1 MWSYIFL
8 WYTKSNLFNYI
19 PPCFV
24 VSKQLLLF
32 FMSLFK
38 ASNHSYLGIDIS
50 APSIKIVEL
59 TRKGNQVA
67 LVTYGF
73 SEQANDGTVTDISAL
88 DVKRTADLLHHI
100 KEKAHAASN
109 LCLASLPTASVFSS
123 IIHVNQSD
131 NKKELAAAVN
141 WEAKKVIPLAL
152 ADIVLDWQKIEAGRG
167 DGSTVLI
174 TGAPKALIQNYIN
187 IFKGA
192 QLNLLSIETEVFAL
206 IRSLLGND
214 RSPVMIVQI
223 GSSTTNIFIIDKSIP
238 VINRSIGVGGSAITK
253 AIADHMSISME
264 QAEQFKYDLMHT
276 EAAENKT
283 EVLPAMIREGLSSI
297 INEMKYILE
306 VYSNK
311 ENRRVEKIILTGG
324 GSMLPGL
331 TTYISDQFN
340 LNTIVGD
347 PWFRISYP
355 YELKPILEKI
365 GPRLAVAIGL
375 AMREFDKN

>member
-1 MWSYIFL
+1 
-8 WYTKSNLFNYI
+8 
-19 PPCFV
+19 
-24 VSKQLLLF
+24 
-32 FMSLFK
+32 MSLFR

-50 APSIKIVEL
+50 APSIKMVEL

-73 SEQANDGTVTDISAL
+73 SEQKVDGSVGDISNL
-88 DVKRTADLLHHI
+88 DVQRTAALLHHI
-100 KEKAHAASN
+100 KDKAHVASN

-123 IIHVNQSD
+123 IINVNTTP
-131 NKKELAAAVN
+131 NKKEMEAAVN

-152 ADIVLDWQKIEAGRG
+152 SDIVLDWQKIDTGRT
-167 DGSTVLI
+167 DGNTILL
-174 TGAPKALIQNYIN
+174 TGAPKALIQNYIS
-187 IFKGA
+187 IFKAA
-192 QLNLLSIETEVFAL
+192 QLNLLSIETEIFAL

-214 RSPVMIVQI
+214 RSPVIIVQI
-223 GSSTTNIFIIDKSIP
+223 GSTTTNIFIVDKSIP
-238 VINRSIGVGGSAITK
+238 VINRSIGVGGNAITK
-253 AIADHMSISME
+253 SIADHLTISLE

-276 EAAENKT
+276 EVAAQKT
-283 EVLPAMIREGLSSI
+283 EILPEMIRQGLEPI
-297 INEMKYILE
+297 VNEVKYMLE

-331 TTYISDQFN
+331 TTFLSDQFN
-340 LNTIVGD
+340 LNTIIGD

-355 YELKPILEKI
+355 FELKPILEKI

-375 AMREFDKN
+375 AMREFDKT

>member
-1 MWSYIFL
+1 
-8 WYTKSNLFNYI
+8 
-19 PPCFV
+19 
-24 VSKQLLLF
+24 
-32 FMSLFK
+32 MSLFR

-50 APSIKIVEL
+50 APSIKMVEL

-73 SEQANDGTVTDISAL
+73 SEQKADGPVGDIGNL
-88 DVKRTADLLHHI
+88 DVQRTASLLHHI
-100 KEKAHAASN
+100 KDKAHVASN

-123 IIHVNQSD
+123 IINVNTAP
-131 NKKELAAAVN
+131 NKKEMEAAVN

-152 ADIVLDWQKIEAGRG
+152 SDIVLDWQKIDTGRT
-167 DGSTVLI
+167 DANTVLL
-174 TGAPKALIQNYIN
+174 TGAPKALIQNYIS
-187 IFKGA
+187 IFKAA
-192 QLNLLSIETEVFAL
+192 QFNLLSIETEIFAL

-223 GSSTTNIFIIDKSIP
+223 GSTTTNIFIVDKSIP
-238 VINRSIGVGGSAITK
+238 VINRSIGVGGNAITK
-253 AIADHMSISME
+253 SIADHLTISLE

-276 EAAENKT
+276 EAAEQKT
-283 EVLPAMIREGLSSI
+283 EVLPQMIRDGLDPI
-297 INEMKYILE
+297 INEVKYMLE

-311 ENRRVEKIILTGG
+311 ENRRVEKIVLTGG

-331 TTYISDQFN
+331 TTYLSDQFN
-340 LNTIVGD
+340 LNTIIGD

-355 YELKPILEKI
+355 FELKPILEKI

-375 AMREFDKN
+375 AMREFDKA